1 VIAAAVLLA
10 ALVLAGGCSA
20 STTPA
25 EPSVST
31 SPADAAGSDWRVL
44 ADSEDAPAG
53 LDAATTWYE
62 IAAPDADHAWMV
74 GMGGGVRATSDGGL
88 TWRAQDVRLG
98 SSATDTAHLCA
109 VDASHVWGV
118 DVEGRIVS
126 TADGGATWATQDLS
140 PASFSDV
147 SFGDTH
153 NGWAVGGDDILHTTD
168 GGATWQPQAAPLGK
182 LEDHDGLASVF
193 ALDPQRAWVVRVH
206 LVVADDAIQ
215 RAIVTVYATSDGG
228 EHWNRL
234 WSGEDTG
241 WQVQFVDESHGWLSG
256 AGLWATRDGG
266 ETWRQQRSLGSWVT
280 DASFVDRLHGWA
292 ARNGLPRRK
301 GILETEDGGATW
313 SFRSLKS
320 LGMSHGQLS
329 EVWDIAFSDAEH
341 GWAVGDDG
349 RGQLVARHAPR

>member
-1 VIAAAVLLA
+1 
-10 ALVLAGGCSA
+10 
-20 STTPA
+20 
-25 EPSVST
+25 
-31 SPADAAGSDWRVL
+31 
-44 ADSEDAPAG
+44 
-53 LDAATTWYE
+53 
-62 IAAPDADHAWMV
+62 
-74 GMGGGVRATSDGGL
+74 
-88 TWRAQDVRLG
+88 
-98 SSATDTAHLCA
+98 
-109 VDASHVWGV
+109 
-118 DVEGRIVS
+118 
-126 TADGGATWATQDLS
+126 
-140 PASFSDV
+140 V
-147 SFGDTH
+147 SFGDTRS
-153 NGWAVGGDDILHTTD
+153 GWAVGGDDILHTTD

-193 ALDPQRAWVVRVH
+193 ALDARRAWVVRLH

-228 EHWNRL
+228 EQWNRL